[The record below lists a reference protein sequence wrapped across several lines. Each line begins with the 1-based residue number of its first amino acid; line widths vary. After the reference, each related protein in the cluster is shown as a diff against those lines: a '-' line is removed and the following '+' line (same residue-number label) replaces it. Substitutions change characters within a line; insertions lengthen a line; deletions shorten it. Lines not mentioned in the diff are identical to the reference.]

1 MRRGAGGKAMSD
13 TKVGWIGIGVMGRS
27 MCGHLQKAGHP
38 VSLYTRTR
46 EKAVELLAGGA
57 SWCATPAEVARRSDV
72 IFTMVGFPSDVEQ
85 VYLADDGILSGLRAG
100 SIVCDMT
107 TSEPSLAVK
116 IYKEALGRSAASLDA
131 PVSGGDVGAREAKL
145 AIMVGGDKHAFDAV
159 FPLFQ
164 KMGET
169 IALMGGAGAGQHTK
183 MANQIV
189 ISGNMIG
196 MVEALLYTHKAG
208 LGLDAMIDIVGKGAA
223 SSFSLNN
230 LGRRIA
236 KGDFNPGFYIK
247 HFVKDMGIALQEA
260 RRMNLALPG
269 LALVN
274 QFYLSAQALGLE
286 NMGTQ
291 GLYKVLA
298 KMNAFNN

>member
-1 MRRGAGGKAMSD
+1 
-13 TKVGWIGIGVMGRS
+13 
-27 MCGHLQKAGHP
+27 
-38 VSLYTRTR
+38 
-46 EKAVELLAGGA
+46 
-57 SWCATPAEVARRSDV
+57 
-72 IFTMVGFPSDVEQ
+72 
-85 VYLADDGILSGLRAG
+85 
-100 SIVCDMT
+100 
-107 TSEPSLAVK
+107 
-116 IYKEALGRSAASLDA
+116 LDA

-145 AIMVGGDKHAFDAV
+145 AIMVGGDTRAFDAV
-159 FPLFQ
+159 LPLFQ

-286 NMGTQ
+286 NLGTQ

-298 KMNAFNN
+298 NMNAIST